1 MKIFDWKELAKFA
14 KQNSVY
20 YGKLYS
26 GISHFEKLSD
36 LPVVDQAEFW
46 AANTSKNNQVF
57 TSKQTDGIV
66 FKSGGTTGN
75 PKFSVFSKEEWD
87 LFTRF
92 FGEGMNKGGM
102 VASDRIANLFYAGEL
117 YASFIFIMKC
127 IESAPTPALQF
138 PISGSTKP
146 EIILQTVR
154 EFDINV
160 LAGLPTTI
168 MNVAEFYAHNR
179 EAFPEVK
186 VSKILFGGESMYP
199 DQRRRLQE
207 LFPGV
212 SIRSIGYASVDA
224 GLLGYFDDSCEADEH
239 RCFGTATVLEIVDDD
254 TNEPITEPNK
264 PGKVLLTSLIRG
276 YMPII
281 RYPVGDRAIW
291 TEEAS
296 ESNLDRKFLI
306 LGRSEEAARVGP
318 VSVYYEDMRS
328 FLDGLELD
336 FQVTGFQ
343 LLISHSELKD
353 KLTVRIAC
361 PEKPADTKIID
372 QFIADSFG
380 RERKMFAEASA
391 DNKIHPLHID
401 WVEPSA
407 FEINPRTGKLRRV
420 IDNRN

>member
-1 MKIFDWKELAKFA
+1 MKIFDWKELVDFA
-14 KQNSVY
+14 RHNSPY
-20 YGKLYS
+20 YGELYK
-26 GISHFEKLSD
+26 GIEKIEKLSD
-36 LPVVDQAEFW
+36 LPVVDQAVFW
-46 AANTSKNNQVF
+46 AANTSKNNRVF
-57 TSKQTDGIV
+57 TAKQTDGIV

-75 PKFSVFSKEEWD
+75 PKFSVFSKDEWN
-87 LFTRF
+87 LFTKF
-92 FGEGMNKGGM
+92 FGEGMSKGGM
-102 VASDRIANLFYAGEL
+102 LASDRIANLFYAGEL

-127 IESAPTPALQF
+127 IESAPTSALQF
-138 PISGSTKP
+138 PISGSTKL
-146 EIILQTVR
+146 ETILQTVQ

-168 MNVAEFYAHNR
+168 MNVAEQYSQQK
-179 EAFPEVK
+179 ELFPSIK
-186 VSKILFGGESMYP
+186 ITKILFGGESMYP
-199 DQRRRLQE
+199 DQRRRLE
-207 LFPGV
+207 ALFPGV

-224 GLLGYFDDSCEADEH
+224 GLLGYFDDSCHADEH

-254 TNEPITEPNK
+254 TNEPITEANK

-296 ESNLDRKFLI
+296 DSNPDRKFLI

-318 VSVYYEDMRS
+318 VSVYYEDMRA
-328 FLDGLELD
+328 FLDGLNLE

-343 LLISHSELKD
+343 LCISHSELKD
-353 KLTVRIAC
+353 QLTVRIAC
-361 PEKPADTKIID
+361 PNKPVDSGSLD
-372 QFIADSFG
+372 EFIANAFG
-380 RERKMFAEASA
+380 KERKMFAEAAA
-391 DNKIHPLHID
+391 DNKIHNLKIE

-420 IDNRN
+420 IDNRA

>member
-26 GISHFEKLSD
+26 GISDFEKLSD

-75 PKFSVFSKEEWD
+75 PKFSVFSKDEWD

-102 VASDRIANLFYAGEL
+102 VESDRIANLFYAGEL

-127 IESAPTPALQF
+127 IESAPIPALQF
-138 PISGSTKP
+138 PISGRTKP

-168 MNVAEFYAHNR
+168 MNVAEFYAHNHV
-179 EAFPEVK
+179 PDVK

-224 GLLGYFDDSCEADEH
+224 GLLGYFDESCEADEH
-239 RCFGTATVLEIVDDD
+239 RCFGSATVLEIVDDD
-254 TNEPITEPNK
+254 TNEPITEPDK

-296 ESNLDRKFLI
+296 AQNSDRKFLI

-318 VSVYYEDMRS
+318 VSVYYEDMRA
-328 FLDGLELD
+328 FLDGLKLD

-353 KLTVRIAC
+353 KLTVRIAS
-361 PEKPADTKIID
+361 PEKPADTKMID

-391 DNKIHPLHID
+391 ENKIHPLHID